1 MEKWIIC
8 ALAAI
13 NMVTF
18 ILYGW
23 DKQCAR
29 KGRWRVPEKVLL
41 GFAFF
46 GGSVGALLGMRAF
59 RHKTKHRKFS
69 ILVPLFL
76 VLHIV
81 LAVWILWRLKCC
93 K

>member
-59 RHKTKHRKFS
+59 RHKTKHIKFMLGIPI
-69 ILVPLFL
+69 ILVCQI
-76 VLHIV
+76 IV
-81 LAVWILWRLKCC
+81 LLWAARQFGLF
-93 K
+93 